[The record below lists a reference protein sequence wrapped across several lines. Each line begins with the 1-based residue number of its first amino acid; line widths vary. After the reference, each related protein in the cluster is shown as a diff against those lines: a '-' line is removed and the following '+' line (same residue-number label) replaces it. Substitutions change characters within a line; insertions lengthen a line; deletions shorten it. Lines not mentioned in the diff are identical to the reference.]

1 MGASLLSQ
9 NSNTKVFI
17 SFFSGSFTTA
27 ITITINYVLRV
38 SYTLT
43 PQILRRRSY
52 IFKFKETTTHFGNG
66 VQLIKEEHTWSSS
79 SCFVENI
86 SDISLRLSKPHG
98 EQLGALD

>member
-43 PQILRRRSY
+43 PQIVWRRSH
-52 IFKFKETTTHFGNG
+52 IFKFNKTTTHFGDG
-66 VQLIKEEHTWSSS
+66 IQLIKEEHTWRSS
-79 SCFVENI
+79 SCFVKNI
-86 SDISLRLSKPHG
+86 SDIGLRLSKPHS
-98 EQLGALD
+98 EQLRALD